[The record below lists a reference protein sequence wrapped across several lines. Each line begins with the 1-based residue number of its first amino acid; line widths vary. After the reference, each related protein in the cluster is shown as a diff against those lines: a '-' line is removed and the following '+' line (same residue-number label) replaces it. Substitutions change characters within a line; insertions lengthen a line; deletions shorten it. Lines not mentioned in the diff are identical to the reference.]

1 MLPLTMTKTMKA
13 FLLDR
18 PGEPETLRLA
28 EIAVPEPD
36 ADQVRVRVEAV
47 SLNPVDYKIAA
58 RRPASD
64 FYPFILG
71 VDVAGT
77 IDAVGRDVKDWKTGE
92 RVYYHGDL
100 RNNGGFAQ
108 FTLADP
114 DALARVPASV
124 TAVQAAAIPTAGFTA
139 YQVIHC
145 RAPLKKGQTVLIHG
159 GSGGVGGF
167 AIQLAKRLG
176 LNIITT
182 ASMQHEAYVRKLGAD
197 HVIDYRGDVAGAV
210 MKITNN
216 RGVDLALDSVGSES
230 ATKTFK
236 LLAFSGHLVCTPQ
249 LPDFS
254 IWKPFEKAVAVHEI
268 ALGAAYGSG
277 DRIAVQALG
286 EIAAKMIAMVE
297 RKEIDP
303 LVGEIIGFSDIPSA
317 LARLKRREVPSGK
330 VVADMLR

>member
-1 MLPLTMTKTMKA
+1 MMKA

-28 EIAVPEPD
+28 EITVPEPD
-36 ADQVRVRVEAV
+36 ENQVRVRVEAV

-58 RRPASD
+58 RGAAS
-64 FYPFILG
+64 YPHILG

-77 IDAVGRDVKDWKTGE
+77 IDAVGSNVKDWKTGE

-100 RNNGGFAQ
+100 RKNGGFAQ

-182 ASMQHEAYVRKLGAD
+182 ASPQHEAYVQKLGAD

-216 RGVDLALDSVGSES
+216 RGVDLALDSIDSAS

-236 LLAFSGHLVCTPQ
+236 LLAFSGHLVCTPL

-254 IWKPFEKAVAVHEI
+254 IWKPFEKAVGVHEI
-268 ALGAAYGSG
+268 ALGAAYASG
-277 DRIAVQALG
+277 DRIAVQTLG
-286 EIAAKMIAMVE
+286 EVAAKMIAMVE
-297 RKEIDP
+297 RKEIEP
-303 LVGEIIGFSDIPSA
+303 LVGETVGFNDIPSA

-330 VVADMLR
+330 VVADVQNSVAL